1 VVSGNRSQLHLCGP
15 ERLLGLVSAA
25 ACLILVSPTGAQ
37 TSGDGTLLILR
48 NPTNSSPRITSIWGG
63 GGSEQIVLKSD
74 GTVWDW
80 GLNSA
85 GELGNGTTNNS
96 AVPVQVVGPGGIG
109 YLTSITAIMGGELHN
124 FALKSDGTVWSWGMN
139 FFGQLGDG
147 STNWGAATNRST
159 TPVQVFGLTSV
170 KSLGGRGY
178 HSMALKKDGTIWCW
192 GDNASGQ
199 LGNGAAFTPGTNKPV
214 QVIGLTNP
222 ASISGGGF
230 FSLALMPDATVRS
243 WGDNSHGQLGDGTT
257 SNRYAPVT
265 VTGLSNVIQISG
277 GWFHA
282 MALKSDGTAWAWGEN
297 SRGELGDGTATRRT
311 TPVQV
316 VGLSNVASVWGG
328 DNNSMALRSDGTVW
342 KWGENQYGESGNGTS
357 DDGSI
362 PHPTAQ
368 QVPGFTKVAVAVC
381 RDYHCICIKW
391 DGTVWVW
398 GDNRYGGCG
407 DLTGNSVLSPRLM
420 PGLVSNNTIPYGEP
434 FESYA
439 NGFSLPG
446 TSFWYSDN
454 PASAVVSAT
463 NYAGAY
469 SGTYPIAGP
478 HSKSLQVNGAVTN
491 RFCPSFYTNVFV
503 DMIVQASAPTNPPLP
518 TADALT
524 NAAFA
529 FCVTAN
535 RHLAVWN
542 RANAP
547 AAGNGWTEL
556 GDADISSNAFC
567 RITIK
572 ADYTPDANGI
582 LYYTIWVNGVPSTN
596 PRAKYAAAD
605 SSQTWFGE
613 IVASGSFL
621 LDDLVVGTN
630 KTFYALQASITG
642 YGGSISPAD
651 AVIVAPGSTNAFTM
665 TASNWYHLASVVVDG
680 GNVGTPGAYTLPNV
694 QADHTIVANYSADL
708 AASNTPK
715 WWLYQ
720 ANTNWSTN
728 FDAAALGDQDGD
740 GLFTWQEYILGT
752 DPLNSASRF
761 SLSASLSNGVEVV
774 SFPTIATSA
783 QYGLQRYYAVQAAT
797 NLAAPLWQGVPGLT
811 NIPGLGQTVVWTNSL
826 SGPQAF
832 LRGRVWLGP

>member
-1 VVSGNRSQLHLCGP
+1 MSVAWLM
-15 ERLLGLVSAA
+15 LVLS
-25 ACLILVSPTGAQ
+25 TGAQ
-37 TSGDGTLLILR
+37 TSADGTLVILR

-80 GLNSA
+80 GLNGS

-96 AVPVQVVGPGGIG
+96 PVPVQVLGPGGVG

-147 STNWGAATNRST
+147 STNWGAISNRST
-159 TPVQVFGLTSV
+159 TPVQVSGLTSV

-178 HSMALKKDGTIWCW
+178 HSMALKTDGSIWCW

-199 LGNGAAFTPGTNKPV
+199 LGNGVAYGSGTNRPV

-222 ASISGGGF
+222 VSISGGGF
-230 FSLALMPDATVRS
+230 FSLALLADGTVRS

-265 VTGLSNVIQISG
+265 VTGLSNVVQISG

-297 SRGELGDGTATRRT
+297 SRGEIGDGTTNRRT
-311 TPVQV
+311 TAVQV
-316 VGLSNVASVWGG
+316 AGLSNVVSVWGG

-342 KWGENQYGESGNGTS
+342 KWGVNQYGEQGDGTS
-357 DDGSI
+357 DDGTV
-362 PHPTAQ
+362 PHPSAQ
-368 QVPGFTKVAVAVC
+368 QVPGLTNVAVAVC

-398 GDNRYGGCG
+398 GDNRYGGGG
-407 DLTGNSVLSPRLM
+407 DLTGNNVLRPRLM
-420 PGLVSNNTIPYGEP
+420 PGLVSNNTIPYSES
-434 FESYA
+434 FESYP

-446 TSFWYSDN
+446 TNFWYSDN
-454 PASAVVSAT
+454 TGSALIAAT

-469 SGTYPIAGP
+469 NGTYPITGP
-478 HSKSLQVNGAVTN
+478 HAKSLQINGAVTN
-491 RFCPSFYTNVFV
+491 RFCPTLYTNIFV
-503 DMIVQASAPTNPPLP
+503 DMVVQATTPTNPVLP
-518 TADALT
+518 SADSLT

-529 FCVTAN
+529 FYVTQA

-542 RANAP
+542 RTNAP

-556 GDADISSNAFC
+556 LDVDVSTNQFC

-572 ADYTPDANGI
+572 ADYTPDVNGI
-582 LYYTIWVNGVPSTN
+582 LYYSIWVNGIPSTN
-596 PRAKYAAAD
+596 PEIRYAAAD
-605 SSQTWFGE
+605 SSQPWFGE
-613 IVASGSFL
+613 IVASGRFL

-630 KTFYALQASITG
+630 KTFYAIQASSTG
-642 YGGSISPAD
+642 YGGSISPAG
-651 AVIVAPGSTNAFTM
+651 ALIVSPASTNEFTM

-680 GNVGTPGAYTLPNV
+680 ANVGTPGNYTFANV
-694 QADHTIVANYSADL
+694 QADHTVVANYSPDL
-708 AASNTPK
+708 AAKNTPK

-728 FDAAALGDQDGD
+728 FDAAALADQDGD
-740 GLFTWQEYILGT
+740 GMSTWQEYIAGT
-752 DPLNSASRF
+752 DPTDPSSVF
-761 SLSASLSNGVEVV
+761 SLTTWLSNGQQVV
-774 SFPTIATSA
+774 TFPTVPTSA
-783 QYGLQRYYAVQAAT
+783 QYASQRYYALESST
-797 NLAAPLWQGVPGLT
+797 NLAGAVWQGIPGLT
-811 NIPGLGQTVVWTNSL
+811 NISGQGRTVVWTNTL
-826 SGPQAF
+826 PGPNTF
-832 LRGRVWLGP
+832 LRARVWLGP